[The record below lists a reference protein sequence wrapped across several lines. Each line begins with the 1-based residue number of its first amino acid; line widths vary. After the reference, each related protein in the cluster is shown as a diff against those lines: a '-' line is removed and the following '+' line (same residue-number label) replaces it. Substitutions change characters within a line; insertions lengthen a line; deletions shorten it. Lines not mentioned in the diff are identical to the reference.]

1 MKILCEKCHS
11 DITVKVDKQL
21 EQFKVG
27 KVQCDHCQKM
37 SSRYISESDVLLYL
51 VLSEIFY
58 LFLSLISALIF
69 YFVGVQW
76 YLIPVFI
83 GILFLAYNVQKSFSR
98 NIWEKAPFKK
108 DIANVSHKEDAIQI
122 AKSTNWQFILFFAL
136 AITAITGTTYQLFF
150 FIVSIFAILINVVK
164 FILCLKNEREDI

>member
-1 MKILCEKCHS
+1 MKIQCEKCHS

-27 KVQCDHCQKM
+27 RVQCDHCQKI
-37 SSRYISESDVLLYL
+37 SSRYISESDILLYL

-69 YFVGVQW
+69 YFFGMHWFLVP
-76 YLIPVFI
+76 IFI
-83 GILFLAYNVQKSFSR
+83 AIFIFGYNVQKSFSR
-98 NIWEKAPFKK
+98 NIWIKAPFKS
-108 DIANVSHKEDAIQI
+108 DIANISHNEDMMKI

-150 FIVSIFAILINVVK
+150 FLVSIFAIIINFIK
-164 FILCLKNEREDI
+164 FILCVKNEREDI